1 MKNLFKYAASYWK
14 AMIAIVLILVV
25 QAYCDLSLPAYT
37 SDIVNVGIQQ
47 GGIGDEVPRQIATEE
62 MEKLLLLVSEDDQ
75 QTVMDAYTEDN
86 TSYKKEAYVLKD
98 SVAEE
103 ENTMENLKD
112 ILQIPM
118 MMTSGIESGSD
129 TTKQMEDKLK
139 EQMSQGMAQSMPQ
152 GADRTMPEG
161 MPQGESQAESQ
172 AVSLDDMSMFDLLKM
187 LPAEQRAT
195 VVEKIEEHMS
205 EMSDTILDQ
214 ASVSFCR
221 SAYKDLGMDM
231 DQTQIHYLLKTGGQ
245 MAALALLG
253 MAASIMVA
261 FLASRVG
268 ASAGR
273 DLRSG
278 VFHKVVG
285 FSNNEFNHFSTAS
298 LITRSTNDIQ
308 QIQMLIVMLL
318 RMVLYAPILA
328 IGGVLQVMKTNVS
341 MSWIIGLAVIIIAF
355 VVLLLFL
362 VVMPKFKVLQNL
374 VDKLNLVTRE
384 ILTGLPVI
392 RAFSTEKHEEE
403 RFDDANRTLTKTNL
417 FVNRAMTFMMPV
429 MMFVMNGV
437 SVLIVWTGAH
447 GISDGQMQVG
457 DMMAF
462 IQYTMQIIM
471 GFLMLCMI
479 SIMLP
484 RAAVAADR
492 VEEVLKSETMIHDP
506 KQEKHFPKDGKG
518 VLTFDHVSF
527 RYPGADEDVLED
539 ITFTAKPGETT
550 AIIGSTGSGKSTLV
564 NLIPRFYDVTSGD
577 ITLDGVDIREVKQ
590 QELREKLGYVPQKG
604 VLFSGDIASN
614 IMFGNSHGS
623 DDEMTEAAEIAQ
635 ATEFIDTKPEKY
647 KSPISQGGAN
657 VSGGQKQRLSIARA
671 IAKHPQVFIFDDSF
685 SALDYKT
692 DVTLR
697 RALAEK
703 TSGSTVLIVAQR
715 ISTILHAEQIIVL
728 DEGKVAGKGTHAEL
742 LRNCPVYREIAES
755 QLSRKE
761 LEAALNEQ
769 TDGKEDQIHG

>member
-47 GGIGDEVPRQIATEE
+47 GGIEDEVPRQIATEE
-62 MEKLLLLVSEDDQ
+62 MEKLLLFVSEDDQ

-152 GADRTMPEG
+152 GADQTMPEG
-161 MPQGESQAESQ
+161 MPQGESQ

-195 VVEKIEEHMS
+195 MVEKIEEQMA
-205 EMSDTILDQ
+205 EMPDTILDQ

-253 MAASIMVA
+253 MVASIMVA

-429 MMFVMNGV
+429 MMLVMNGV

-506 KQEKHFPKDGKG
+506 KQEKHFPEDGKG

-590 QELREKLGYVPQKG
+590 HELREKLGYVPQKG

-623 DDEMTEAAEIAQ
+623 DDEMIEAAEIAQ

-647 KSPISQGGAN
+647 KSPISQGGSN

-742 LRNCPVYREIAES
+742 LKNCPVYREIAES

-769 TDGKEDQIHG
+769 IDGKEDQIHG

>member
-47 GGIGDEVPRQIATEE
+47 GGIEDDVPRQIATEE
-62 MEKLLLLVSEDDQ
+62 MEKLLLFVSEDDQ

-195 VVEKIEEHMS
+195 MVEKIEEQMS
-205 EMSDTILDQ
+205 EMPDTILDQ

-253 MAASIMVA
+253 MVASIMVA

-429 MMFVMNGV
+429 MMLVMNGV

-506 KQEKHFPKDGKG
+506 KQEKHFPEDGKG

-590 QELREKLGYVPQKG
+590 HELREKLGYVPQKG

-623 DDEMTEAAEIAQ
+623 DDEMIEAAEIAQ

-647 KSPISQGGAN
+647 KSPISQGGSN

-703 TSGSTVLIVAQR
+703 TIGSTVLIVAQR

-742 LRNCPVYREIAES
+742 LKNCPVYREIAES